1 MQNPSEPAQGKKP
14 LRTLTGEQADIIGE
28 VSNISMGSAA
38 TALSNIMNKKVTIT
52 SPHVEMDRS
61 DSLEKIQQIPSVDVI
76 VSYTSGIRGS
86 NMLIIRQSDAA
97 EIVRAMTSGM
107 LDESEPDFG
116 EMHLSAIGEVMN
128 QMMGSAATALSGF
141 IGRPVNISTPSA
153 FILTD
158 ENKEEKL
165 RFLHNDEQL
174 VFVRFLFRVE
184 GAIESD
190 LYMLMTPDFA
200 MELVNGMIARME
212 PADTPQAPQPDAPA
226 PAGPE
231 KAAPATPADT
241 PPAAAPESAADSRA
255 AGIVRQAQPQTSV
268 SAQVAAAAS
277 SGAAAYAPPE
287 PPRTMVHAAAPART
301 AVRPVVLPDF
311 DESASPMTPD
321 ETANFDLIQD
331 VPLELSVEVGRA
343 RKRVKEVIDFSVGSI
358 IELDKQAGD
367 PVDIIVNGQLIAHG
381 EVVVIDESF
390 GVRVTE
396 IVGKSKTG
404 GK

>member
-1 MQNPSEPAQGKKP
+1 MPKSSQSQPNEKP
-14 LRTLTGEQADIIGE
+14 LRTLTEEQADIIGE

-38 TALSNIMNKKVTIT
+38 TALSNILNKKVTIT
-52 SPHVEMDRS
+52 SPHVEMSRS
-61 DSLEKIQQIPSVDVI
+61 EELESIQQIPSVDVI
-76 VSYTSGIRGS
+76 VSYTSGISGS
-86 NMLIIRQSDAA
+86 NMFIIRQHDAA
-97 EIVRAMTSGM
+97 EIVKSMTGGM

-153 FILTD
+153 FILTE
-158 ENKEEKL
+158 ENRGQRL
-165 RFLHNDEQL
+165 NFLHNENNL

-184 GAIESD
+184 DTIESD
-190 LYMLMTPDFA
+190 LYMLMSPEFA
-200 MELVNGMIARME
+200 GELVDIMLRKME
-212 PADTPQAPQPDAPA
+212 PAEEAEPAQTETAPGNPQPQ
-226 PAGPE
+226 
-231 KAAPATPADT
+231 T
-241 PPAAAPESAADSRA
+241 AAASADDMRA
-255 AGIVRQAQPQTSV
+255 AGVARQVAPQTTV

-277 SGAAAYAPPE
+277 TGAAAYAP
-287 PPRTMVHAAAPART
+287 AAPQVRT
-301 AVRPVVLPDF
+301 AVRPVALPDF
-311 DESASPMTPD
+311 DAPAVPMTPD

-331 VPLELSVEVGRA
+331 VPLDLSVEVGRA
-343 RKRVKEVIDFSVGSI
+343 HKKVREVIDFSVGSI

-396 IVGKSKTG
+396 IVGKSNAG